1 MTNRAAFGVGS
12 ALGLILVAVSFART
26 LTRARRAGYL

>member
-1 MTNRAAFGVGS
+1 MTNWVAFAVGGL
-12 ALGLILVAVSFART
+12 LGLLLVGASFART